1 MEVEVRDAV
10 LVHAAVAV
18 HPLATGPVGVV
29 VAARILAEI
38 GVQLALQIDDGLGH
52 VGAQIRHGFGIIPEH
67 RRLAQAGGGDHGARA
82 VTADQHLLAQR
93 QHVDDEALIEEV
105 VHIEFLRLGVGL
117 GLGQTLVQVGQHLDE
132 LGGDITIHNALSV
145 G

>member
-1 MEVEVRDAV
+1 M
-10 LVHAAVAV
+10 
-18 HPLATGPVGVV
+18 
-29 VAARILAEI
+29 AARILAEI

-52 VGAQIRHGFGIIPEH
+52 VGAQIRHCLGIIPQH
-67 RRLAQAGGGDHGARA
+67 RRLAQAGGGHQGAGA
-82 VTADQHLLAQR
+82 VTADQHLFAQR

-105 VHIEFLRLGVGL
+105 FHIELLSRGMGL

-132 LGGDITIHNALSV
+132 LGGNFTIHNALSV